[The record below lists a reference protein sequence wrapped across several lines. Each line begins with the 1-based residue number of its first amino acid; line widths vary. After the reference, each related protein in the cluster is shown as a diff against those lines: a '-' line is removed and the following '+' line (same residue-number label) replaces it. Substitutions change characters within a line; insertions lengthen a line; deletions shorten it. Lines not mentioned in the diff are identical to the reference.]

1 MFSRS
6 ELRAMIIS
14 IIIVTLAFAFDDK
27 SLVFQW
33 SYWLSHL
40 FSVFIMVAIALFAQ
54 QFGHK
59 LVAKWNGFS
68 TEYSLW
74 GIQSFVPTIAGLV
87 GKKKTK
93 TFPRTFQLF
102 GKEYLIRA
110 FPIGI
115 VLALLVMLISN
126 GKLFFVA
133 VGEYALLI
141 KKPARFGRKF
151 LEVSNYEEAKI
162 ALAGPVANLI
172 LMLIAAF
179 FNSYGTFDTFILING
194 LLAFFYML
202 PLPRLP
208 GIKIYFGSPLL
219 YVSTLVFTVSMILL
233 VYNVGAIPLLIISLL
248 SLFVSG
254 SLYYY
259 YSYFR

>member
-14 IIIVTLAFAFDDK
+14 ILVITLAFAFDDK

-59 LVAKWNGFS
+59 LVA
-68 TEYSLW
+68 
-74 GIQSFVPTIAGLV
+74 
-87 GKKKTK
+87 
-93 TFPRTFQLF
+93 
-102 GKEYLIRA
+102 
-110 FPIGI
+110 
-115 VLALLVMLISN
+115 
-126 GKLFFVA
+126 
-133 VGEYALLI
+133 
-141 KKPARFGRKF
+141 
-151 LEVSNYEEAKI
+151 
-162 ALAGPVANLI
+162 NLI
-172 LMLIAAF
+172 LMVIAAF